1 MLLLRNISLINI
13 GHICIL
19 YYNAAGHDR
28 SDDELRQFPYL
39 SGQPS
44 VNEGRCARARLRA
57 CTCDMNKR
65 VT

>member
-1 MLLLRNISLINI
+1 MLILKNKSLINI

-19 YYNAAGHDR
+19 YYNAAGHDK

-44 VNEGRCARARLRA
+44 VNGGRCARAHLCT

>member
-1 MLLLRNISLINI
+1 MLILKNISLINI

-39 SGQPS
+39 SRQPS
-44 VNEGRCARARLRA
+44 VNGGRCVCLRA
-57 CTCDMNKR
+57 CERAR
-65 VT
+65 VI